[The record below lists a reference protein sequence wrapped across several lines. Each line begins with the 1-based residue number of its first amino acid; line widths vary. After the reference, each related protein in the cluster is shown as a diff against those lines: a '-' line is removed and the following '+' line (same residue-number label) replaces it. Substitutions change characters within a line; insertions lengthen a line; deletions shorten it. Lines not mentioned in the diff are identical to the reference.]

1 MIGLNY
7 TQPSFCRKRSN
18 QHGSETVSLNLI
30 LLLLAASVLAVVVCR
45 SLGLPP
51 ILGYLLL
58 GAVAGPHAVGL
69 LPDSD
74 SAHRLAEFGVV
85 LLMFT
90 IGLEFSLPR
99 LFAMKHIVFG
109 LGLFQVLATL
119 VVVMAGALV
128 WGVSWQASLAL
139 GGALAMSSTA
149 ILSKLLAER
158 RELDAAHGR
167 EVMGVLLLQDLA
179 VVPLLVLIPALSQ
192 PVEVLAGELGWALLK
207 AAALLVLVLFFG
219 QRLMRGW
226 FRMVAL
232 RKSSELF
239 MLNVLLVTLGF
250 AAATELAG
258 LSPALGAFVAGM
270 LISETEYRY
279 QVEEDI
285 KPFRDVLLGLFF
297 ISTGMMLD
305 PAAIWNNMAGVLVML
320 LLLLSCKLV
329 VAGYGSRLLG
339 AGAGT
344 GLRSGLW
351 LCAAG
356 EFGFVLIAQSTET
369 RLVDPVLIQPVL
381 AAMVLSMMVAPI
393 IVHYSDRIAMRFV
406 ATEWMMRSM
415 QLTQIAAR
423 TVSNQKHAI
432 LCGYGKTGQHLARFL
447 ETEQIGFMALDL
459 DPERVSEAASAGEP
473 VAWGDC
479 TRREN
484 LLAAGIARAS
494 VLVVTFAD
502 IETTLRLVERVR
514 ELRPDLPVVA
524 RSREEEDA
532 EKLFEAGVS
541 EVVPEALE
549 SSVMLATHALA
560 LVGVPMHRV
569 IRRLRELR
577 EQHYAL
583 LRGFFHG
590 TTDTAGGV
598 IDSEQPRLHAVTLD
612 AGAWAVGRS
621 LGDVE
626 LSKVDA
632 GITLIRRR
640 SQARV
645 TVAPDT
651 LLQEGDTVV
660 IRGGAAAVAA
670 GEEVL
675 LRGPR

>member
-1 MIGLNY
+1 L
-7 TQPSFCRKRSN
+7 TL
-18 QHGSETVSLNLI
+18 HLI
-30 LLLLAASVLAVVVCR
+30 LLLLGAAVLAVVACR
-45 SLGLPP
+45 AVGLPP
-51 ILGYLLL
+51 ILGYLAV
-58 GAVAGPHAVGL
+58 GALAGPHAFAL
-69 LPDSD
+69 LPDSA

-85 LLMFT
+85 FLMFT

-109 LGLFQVLATL
+109 LGLAQ
-119 VVVMAGALV
+119 VVVTLAAVGAGALF

-149 ILSKLLAER
+149 ILSKLLADR
-158 RELDAAHGR
+158 RELDVAHGR
-167 EVMGVLLLQDLA
+167 EVMGVLLFQDLA

-192 PVEVLAGELGWALLK
+192 PIDALAGELGLALAK
-207 AAALLVLVLFFG
+207 AAALLALVLFVG
-219 QRLMRGW
+219 QRLMRAW
-226 FRMVAL
+226 FGLVAR
-232 RKSSELF
+232 RKSGELF

-250 AAATELAG
+250 ATVTELAG

-270 LISETEYRY
+270 LISETEFRY

-305 PAAIWNNMAGVLVML
+305 PAAIWRDLGGVLAVLAL
-320 LLLLSCKLV
+320 LLLTKLA
-329 VAGYGSRLLG
+329 VAGALSRLLG
-339 AGAGT
+339 AGPGT
-344 GLRSGLW
+344 ALRSGLW

-356 EFGFVLIAQSTET
+356 EFGFVLVARATDT
-369 RLVDPVLIQPVL
+369 GLVDARLIQPVL
-381 AAMVLSMMVAPI
+381 AAMVLSMILAPL
-393 IVHYSDRIAMRFV
+393 VVLYSDRLVLRLV
-406 ATEWMMRSM
+406 ASEWLTRSM

-423 TVSNQKHAI
+423 TVASQQHAI

-447 ETEQIGFMALDL
+447 EKEDIGFMALDL
-459 DPERVSEAASAGEP
+459 DPERVREAANAGEP

-479 TRREN
+479 TKREN
-484 LLAAGIARAS
+484 LLAAGIARAR

-502 IETTLRLVERVR
+502 IDTTLRLVERVR

-532 EKLFEAGVS
+532 EKLFAAGVA

-590 TTDTAGGV
+590 ATDVGAQLS
-598 IDSEQPRLHAVTLD
+598 DSEQTRLHAVTLNP
-612 AGAWAVGRS
+612 GAWAIGRALADTALEK
-621 LGDVE
+621 LG
-626 LSKVDA
+626 A
-632 GITLIRRR
+632 GVTVIRRR
-640 SQARV
+640 GKPHL
-645 TVAPDT
+645 APSPD
-651 LLQEGDTVV
+651 LGLQEGDTVV
-660 IRGGAAAVAA
+660 VRGTAAAVAA
-670 GEEVL
+670 AEARL
-675 LRGPR
+675 LQG